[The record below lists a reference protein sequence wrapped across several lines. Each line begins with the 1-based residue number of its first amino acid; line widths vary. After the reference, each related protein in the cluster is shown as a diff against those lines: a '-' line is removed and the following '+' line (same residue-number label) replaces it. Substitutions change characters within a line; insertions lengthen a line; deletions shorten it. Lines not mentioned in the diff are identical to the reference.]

1 MPQHDYE
8 VIALHVPFLSFWLK
22 NENVVIV
29 RRKSYL
35 EFNASKSTYMSE
47 TLTSRSFS
55 VLQKHLKFT
64 ISYKRY

>member
-1 MPQHDYE
+1 MPQLDYE

-29 RRKSYL
+29 RKRRYL

-47 TLTSRSFS
+47 ALTSRSFS
-55 VLQKHLKFT
+55 VLQKHLKFA
-64 ISYKRY
+64 ICYKRY